1 MFESILI
8 ATDGSRHAENAAKAG
23 IEIARLSKSKVTA
36 IYVADIG
43 KEYSAAGEFSFN
55 IADEV
60 ISELKSSL
68 LKQGAEATGRIK
80 AMANDAGVP
89 FESKVIEGHPA
100 DDILKFAAENKAN
113 LIVMGSIGAR
123 GLARFLLGSVTEKV
137 VRNSKVPVLVVHGE

>member
-1 MFESILI
+1 LHLI
-8 ATDGSRHAENAAKAG
+8 FLVFHG
-23 IEIARLSKSKVTA
+23 
-36 IYVADIG
+36 
-43 KEYSAAGEFSFN
+43 
-55 IADEV
+55 
-60 ISELKSSL
+60 
-68 LKQGAEATGRIK
+68 KQGAEATGRIK